1 MKSCF
6 LFDVDG
12 TVADTV
18 PQMAISIRNSFS
30 ALGRDYPPESEVRGY
45 VGNGLD
51 KLVLRSMKRDFNAD
65 YSDFSDEEFG
75 KFKKAY
81 SEEYMRQITGNYTLF
96 PGVAETVRK
105 LKAMGKMLG
114 IVTNKPQP
122 YIEPF
127 LRSAGI
133 FECFDFTLGGGVI
146 KEKKPSPAPIL
157 YAMEK
162 MGREQL
168 PEETMRRFVGPSL
181 LYSFRTFCGMSEE
194 EAERAIVLYRECYS
208 AGEAYNLTVYDGMWQ
223 LLEALGKNGILC
235 AVVTSKPQAMAE
247 KVLEHFDLRRFFA
260 CVAGP
265 DPSDGSNRKSVLIE
279 RALKE
284 LGVSSQDAVM
294 VGDTRFDIIGA
305 AQAGCDSIGVTYGY
319 GTVEELKE
327 NDATYIVDS
336 AAGIGQITGVQWI
349 TTQSVSPEMST

>member
-1 MKSCF
+1 MKKYKAV
-6 LFDVDG
+6 LFDLDG
-12 TVADTV
+12 TINDSG
-18 PQMAISIRNSFS
+18 PGIMNSC
-30 ALGRDYPPESEVRGY
+30 R
-45 VGNGLD
+45 
-51 KLVLRSMKRDFNAD
+51 
-65 YSDFSDEEFG
+65 
-75 KFKKAY
+75 
-81 SEEYMRQITGNYTLF
+81 
-96 PGVAETVRK
+96 
-105 LKAMGKMLG
+105 
-114 IVTNKPQP
+114 
-122 YIEPF
+122 
-127 LRSAGI
+127 
-133 FECFDFTLGGGVI
+133 
-146 KEKKPSPAPIL
+146 

-162 MGREQL
+162 MGHEPL

-181 LYSFRTFCGMSEE
+181 QYSFQTFCGMDEE

-208 AGEAYNLTVYDGMWQ
+208 AGEAYNLTVYDGMSQ

-265 DPSDGSNRKSVLIE
+265 DPSDGSNQKSVLIE
-279 RALKE
+279 LALKE
-284 LGVSSQDAVM
+284 LGISSKDAVM